1 MATDIPSP
9 EECVTRLFDLS
20 GHRFEPEV
28 AVELWVNIL
37 KHKWLMSERIGRD
50 VGLEA
55 ACFDYFRNAD
65 AARNALLK
73 HDISSALIIDDEPDM
88 CWTLKTLLL
97 ERGYTIRIAQ
107 TGGAAL
113 KLLADTRFTVALLD
127 AKLSDVDGL
136 QLAAEIKSID
146 PSIIIIVISGFYY
159 EHDVII
165 QRAIHEGLVSGF
177 LAKPFLHK
185 DLMKMLDAVSS
196 THTPYLT

>member
-1 MATDIPSP
+1 MVTDIPSP

-20 GHRFEPEV
+20 GHRFKPEV
-28 AVELWVNIL
+28 AVELWVKIL

-55 ACFDYFRNAD
+55 ACFDYFRNTD

-97 ERGYTIRIAQ
+97 ERGYTIGIAQ
-107 TGGAAL
+107 TGQAAL

-127 AKLSDVDGL
+127 AKLSDIDGL

-146 PSIIIIVISGFYY
+146 PSISIIVISGFYY

-177 LAKPFLHK
+177 IAKPFLHR

-196 THTPYLT
+196 THTPH